1 MATQS
6 ITATITLQSTI
17 VQPTTQQTRTMQS
30 KPTCHNRRNIK
41 LYCPAGCG
49 KEFVG
54 KDPNLGILR
63 HLRTYAKQW
72 NKYQKAQINGGVRQA
87 LTKDLDDIK
96 KHWEEHKKSILYS
109 TL

>member
-1 MATQS
+1 MATQTT
-6 ITATITLQSTI
+6 TATTTTTTSTTI
-17 VQPTTQQTRTMQS
+17 VQPTTQQTRR
-30 KPTCHNRRNIK
+30 NRRNIK

-72 NKYQKAQINGGVRQA
+72 NKYQEAQTNGGVRQA
-87 LTKDLDDIK
+87 LTKDLDNIE
-96 KHWEEHKKSILYS
+96 KHWEEHKKSIIYS
-109 TL
+109 NL